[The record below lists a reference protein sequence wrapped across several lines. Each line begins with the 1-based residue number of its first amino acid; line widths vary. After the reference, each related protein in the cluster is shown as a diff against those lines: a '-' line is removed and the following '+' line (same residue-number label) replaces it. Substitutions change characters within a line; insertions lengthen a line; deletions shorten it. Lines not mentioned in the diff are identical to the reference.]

1 MKEIKYPEIN
11 KRQTSNTVCLAGI
24 NRKVYNSIHSIIS
37 AAVIHLKQQPAKQV
51 EIWLF

>member
-11 KRQTSNTVCLAGI
+11 KRQTSNIVCLAGI

-37 AAVIHLKQQPAKQV
+37 AAVIHLKQQRTKQV